1 MLLSTDAK
9 LSESTVTLRGLLGM
23 LTQAGEPLQRAQ
35 PGHEAIFAAANGNKP
50 RQAVKAAS
58 DRPLGNGEDALA
70 VVVAGERILLGSVT
84 DEIAVRHPLRAA
96 SR

>member
-1 MLLSTDAK
+1 M
-9 LSESTVTLRGLLGM
+9 LRGLLGM
-23 LTQAGEPLQRAQ
+23 LTQTGEPLQRAQ
-35 PGHEAIFAAANGNKP
+35 PGHEAIFAAADDNEP
-50 RQAVKAAS
+50 WQAVKAAT

>member
-1 MLLSTDAK
+1 M
-9 LSESTVTLRGLLGM
+9 LRGLLGM
-23 LTQAGEPLQRAQ
+23 LTQTGEPLQRAQ
-35 PGHEAIFAAANGNKP
+35 PGHEAIFAAADGNKP
-50 RQAVKAAS
+50 RQAVKTAS